1 MDVLPTF
8 PAAAPLDFCHQ
19 PLIAGILGRRGI
31 HSADYSFY
39 NLFGWYLEHPAQIS
53 RLGDHLVL
61 SVEGPGG
68 SRLYLPPLGEG
79 PILAPLEALL
89 SHLSRTGGPLSL
101 PFVPRRIKEEIVAAV
116 PLCRAEERRGDYD
129 YLYDRGELAE
139 LAGRKFHQ
147 KKNFVNRVLEEMKP
161 VVEEMTPAHHAEV
174 LAYLDHW
181 YAGFPVADET
191 VHLEALAARRAL
203 PHLTRMGGMALLA
216 RVDGRLAG
224 VTFAS
229 PVHDGC
235 WVVTLEKAERILKGM
250 YQFLNW
256 SLANR
261 LPAAVKLIN
270 RETDLGLEGL
280 RTAKLSYHPVGFEE
294 KFTLWFC
301 GS

>member
-8 PAAAPLDFCHQ
+8 PAAVPLDFCHQ

-39 NLFGWYLEHPAQIS
+39 NLSGWYLEHPAQIS
-53 RLGDHLVL
+53 RLSDHLVL

-68 SRLYLPPLGEG
+68 SRLFLPPLGEG
-79 PILAPLEALL
+79 AILPPLEALL
-89 SHLSRTGGPLSL
+89 GHLCRTGAPLSL
-101 PFVPRRIKEEIVAAV
+101 PYVPRQIKEEIVAAV
-116 PLCRAEERRGDYD
+116 PHCRAEEQRAEFD
-129 YLYDRGELAE
+129 YLYDRAELAD

-147 KKNFVNRVLEEMKP
+147 KKNFVNRVLEDLKP
-161 VVEEMTPAHHAEV
+161 VVEELTPAHSAEV

-181 YAGFPVADET
+181 YAGFPAADAT
-191 VHLEALAARRAL
+191 VRIEALAARRAL
-203 PHLTRMGGMALLA
+203 PNLERMGGIGLLA

-229 PVHDGC
+229 PVHEGC
-235 WVVTLEKAERILKGM
+235 WVVTLEKAERSLKGM

-261 LPAAVKLIN
+261 LPAKVKLIN

-280 RTAKLSYHPVGFEE
+280 RTAKMSYHPVGFEE

-301 GS
+301 GT